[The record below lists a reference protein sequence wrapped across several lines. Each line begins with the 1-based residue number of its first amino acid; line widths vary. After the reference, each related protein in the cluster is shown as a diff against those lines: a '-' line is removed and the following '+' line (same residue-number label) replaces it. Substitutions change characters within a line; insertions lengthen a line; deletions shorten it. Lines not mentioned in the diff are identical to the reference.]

1 VVSGEYEERV
11 VAFECEGER
20 LLGVVTAPAA
30 PAALGVL
37 VVVGGPQYR
46 IGSHRQYVL
55 LARRLARGGV
65 AAMRFDYRGMG
76 DSTGA
81 SIGFEDAVPDIGAA
95 MDGFV
100 QAQPSVTRIVLWGL
114 CDAASVAL
122 MYWERTRDPRVA
134 GLVLADPWISSEEA
148 FAESQARHYLRRPF
162 QREFWMKLA
171 RGGVALRRALHDVAA
186 VAATVL
192 RAKSGEPA
200 FAEAPYQERMTRGI
214 DEFPGPVLLLLSGDL
229 GARDFMQYCEVHPR
243 WMALLDK
250 ASVTR
255 GEVPGSN
262 HTFASA
268 RWRSEVERLT
278 IEWLASQLPPRDTA

>member
-1 VVSGEYEERV
+1 MVTDAYTERV
-11 VAFECEGER
+11 VVFECAGER
-20 LLGVVTAPAA
+20 LLGIVAAPAA

-55 LARRLARGGV
+55 LARRLAREGV
-65 AAMRFDYRGMG
+65 AGMRFDYRGMG
-76 DSTGA
+76 DSSGTP
-81 SIGFEDAVPDIGAA
+81 IGFEDAVPDIGAA
-95 MDGFV
+95 IDAFV
-100 QAQPSVTRIVLWGL
+100 HAQPSLTRIVLWGL

-122 MYWERTRDPRVA
+122 MYWERTRDPRIV

-162 QREFWMKLA
+162 QREFWVKLA
-171 RGGVALRRALHDVAA
+171 RGGVGLRRALHDVAGV
-186 VAATVL
+186 VAKVC
-192 RAKSGEPA
+192 RAKNAEPA
-200 FAEAPYQERMTRGI
+200 FAPAPYQERMARGI

-229 GARDFMQYCEVHPR
+229 NARDFMQYCEARPR
-243 WMALLDK
+243 WMALMNK
-250 ASVTR
+250 ATVAR

-268 RWRSEVERLT
+268 RWRGEIERLT
-278 IEWLASQLPPRDTA
+278 IDWLASKVSSRDTA